1 MTENVLTMSY
11 SLPAK
16 KYDTP
21 DKANA
26 FNEGLLERVRTMPG
40 VRAAGLG
47 FLVPG
52 AGPMGDDAFTIREH
66 PPIPPGQE
74 LPVALYGR
82 ADPGF
87 FTTLEIPLVSG
98 RFFTNDDRAGHP
110 ETVIVSRQLAQQ
122 YFPGENPLGK
132 HLHVG
137 AVSDANYEIVGVVA
151 DTLYQVGKPSE
162 ATIYFPVL
170 RGNSVRYHAS
180 GADGVRPVGFL
191 RSAAETDCGAGSGDA
206 GPRCV
211 YFAADHRAVTGQRQP

>member
-1 MTENVLTMSY
+1 
-11 SLPAK
+11 
-16 KYDTP
+16 
-21 DKANA
+21 
-26 FNEGLLERVRTMPG
+26 MPS

-52 AGPMGDDAFTIREH
+52 AGPMGDEPFTIREH

-87 FTTLEIPLVSG
+87 FTALEIPLLSG
-98 RFFTNDDRAGHP
+98 RFFTNDDRAGRP

-137 AVSDANYEIVGVVA
+137 AVSDADYEIVGVVA
-151 DTLYQVGKPSE
+151 DTLYQVGKPSGNHLLPRSWGQ
-162 ATIYFPVL
+162 PV
-170 RGNSVRYHAS
+170 GDHAG

-191 RSAAETDCGAGSGDA
+191 RSCAETDCGARS
-206 GPRCV
+206 
-211 YFAADHRAVTGQRQP
+211 